1 VSDQPPEADDF
12 GDVDPEDEWDDID
25 PFRVRLEILE
35 RILAALQER
44 RDERF
49 RGRLEDALRLVGKLI
64 REHQEDTVRLERI
77 REALEALS

>member
-1 VSDQPPEADDF
+1 VSDEDVEI
-12 GDVDPEDEWDDID
+12 GDVDPEDEWGDTD

-35 RILAALQER
+35 RILESLQER

-49 RGRLEDALRLVGKLI
+49 QARLVDALRLIGAMV

-77 REALEALS
+77 QKALEALN

>member
-1 VSDQPPEADDF
+1 VSDDEEVI

-35 RILAALQER
+35 RVLDDLSER

-49 RGRLEDALRLVGKLI
+49 RARLEDALRLIGKLV

-77 REALEALS
+77 RESLEALS